1 MKLLRKTALLLGF
14 AALNLVAAQPAGAV
28 GTAFFP
34 STPTP
39 VQITRNLSLQEAA
52 RDGVLVLGAKGG
64 YEGDTV
70 LLELAGR
77 QVKGPITVTVH
88 EEMYPEPARTQAEKE
103 AIKKQVEKL
112 DEQTEKE
119 LNKRHYKT
127 RRGEAINFVMDW
139 KYREPNEPP
148 TPNYD
153 QVKVINP
160 LKDLKEP
167 NPEYRSGTDETGIPN
182 NPHVVTATFGTNDL
196 NPVVLAHE
204 TLHLVGLDDRYTDVY
219 RYKGREIPLPE
230 SGMEPAALAKY
241 LGGLKPP
248 IPPPPRGEIGSKPT
262 AGTGRCDIMGPGF
275 ENACRKIS
283 KRDLKWIESQAGVS
297 VETKPGE
304 VLLNKDR
311 SSQNLI
317 VGYPTHVF
325 AAPGETTVAPGVST
339 YCIDH
344 SKLPPYGS
352 NFDVGPAASTVPGFE
367 AIGRLLAL
375 NGELQPSLAEAD
387 PAMQGAIWNQ
397 TDGSKL
403 DESFGTSELV
413 AKSRELLSKAGAAE
427 NTSGAGPIHFEDPNA
442 GNAATGAV
450 DASGNVLPSEPAA
463 EAAVPPSIRIAV
475 AQLEPKVLPAGHA
488 AHSTLVVAASGI
500 VFELALKLQSHAGN
514 RWRAVK
520 SLPTR
525 KLVSGTKSFRLNF
538 GRLKPGQYRLLVTVS
553 GPEGEAETAAAPLTV
568 RAKP

>member
-1 MKLLRKTALLLGF
+1 MNLLRKTALLLGV
-14 AALNLVAAQPAGAV
+14 AVLNLIAAQPAGAV

-52 RDGVLVLGAKGG
+52 QDGVLVLGAKGG
-64 YEGDTV
+64 YEGDSV

-88 EEMYPEPARTQAEKE
+88 EEMYPEPARTPAEKE

-204 TLHLVGLDDRYTDVY
+204 TLHLVGLDDRYADVY

-241 LGGLKPP
+241 LSGLKPP
-248 IPPPPRGEIGSKPT
+248 IPPPPRGEVGSKPT
-262 AGTGRCDIMGPGF
+262 PGTGRCDIMGPGF

-283 KRDLKWIESQAGVS
+283 RRDLKWIESQAGVS

-304 VLLNKDR
+304 VLLNKDS

-317 VGYPTHVF
+317 VGYPTRVF

-344 SKLPPYGS
+344 SKLIPFGS
-352 NFDVGPAASTVPGFE
+352 NFDVGPPASAVPGFE
-367 AIGRLLAL
+367 AIGKLLEL
-375 NGELQPSLAEAD
+375 NGQLQSSLTE
-387 PAMQGAIWNQ
+387 PVGLMQNVIWNQ
-397 TDGSKL
+397 TDGSSL
-403 DESFGTSELV
+403 GGVVGGPEQV
-413 AKSRELLSKAGAAE
+413 AQAQELLSKAGVAE
-427 NTSGAGPIHFEDPNA
+427 NTSGSGPTHFGDPNA
-442 GNAATGAV
+442 GSAATAAV
-450 DASGNVLPSEPAA
+450 DASGNVLPTEPAA
-463 EAAVPPSIRIAV
+463 EAPVPPSIRIAV
-475 AQLEPKVLPAGHA
+475 ATLEPKVLPAAQA
-488 AHSTLVVAASGI
+488 APSTLVVAASGI
-500 VFELALKLQSHAGN
+500 VFELALKLQSHVGN

-553 GPEGEAETAAAPLTV
+553 GPEGEAETAATPLTV